1 MRKHVLSEFERGIRI
16 KVRFGHVENLRQMKL
31 QAAHNDKAERLAR
44 GMLEAH
50 RNKEYQTRSNPLK
63 KETP

>member
-1 MRKHVLSEFERGIRI
+1 
-16 KVRFGHVENLRQMKL
+16 MKL

>member
-1 MRKHVLSEFERGIRI
+1 MRKHVLAEVERGIRI
-16 KVRFGHVENLRQMKL
+16 KVRFSHVENLRQMKL

>member
-1 MRKHVLSEFERGIRI
+1 
-16 KVRFGHVENLRQMKL
+16 MKL
-31 QAAHNDKAERLAR
+31 QAAHNDKAEQLAR